1 MGLNRER
8 VVQATKDAAFL
19 KAMAGDAEGAYEG
32 FKDYINK
39 LFPSLNRVKTD
50 RAKEMYEYYNKMKD
64 QKMHVAV
71 DERSDVIK
79 LKIG

>member
-8 VVQATKDAAFL
+8 VVQATKDAAFI
-19 KAMAGDAEGAYEG
+19 KAMTGDAEGAYED